1 MVKELGVNSP
11 KFSLLSQGLEHVL
24 AGRWEE
30 ADRALASL
38 RARLDVD
45 AHAEDMQYLIF
56 AAALSMRMGGE
67 AATEFNLYRRRFEQ
81 SQIGLFSLLSSKLP
95 FVSMASAIAN
105 EMLTGFIRGQEAIT
119 VLDVGIGRGL
129 QEVALLDRLAEADAL
144 PQRIHFFAV
153 EPDQDSLNT
162 AREALSAA
170 AQRLG
175 VVLSFHGVACVAE
188 ELSEEHWRL
197 LESLPGRRLATA
209 AFALHHIAERPAPE
223 ADAREG
229 FFQRLAR
236 WAPAG
241 VVLCEP
247 SSNHH
252 RVSLGERFHHAWRH
266 YFFVFQL
273 LEELDISRQEKNAIK
288 LFFSREVEDIVGT
301 EDETRRSE
309 RHEHVSAWLSRLV
322 RTGFQPAQGLERAW
336 PAAHPAI
343 AVRPH
348 AGYVGLEYRE
358 ETVVAIL
365 CASVAP
371 PAA

>member
-1 MVKELGVNSP
+1 MNSP

-24 AGRWEE
+24 AGRLDE
-30 ADRALASL
+30 AGRTLASL

-56 AAALSMRMGGE
+56 AAALSGRLGGE
-67 AATEFNLYRRRFEQ
+67 SAAEFNLYRRRFEQ

-95 FVSMASAIAN
+95 FVSMSSAIAN
-105 EMLTGFIRGQEAIT
+105 EMLTGFIRGHEAVT
-119 VLDVGIGRGL
+119 LLDVGIGRGL
-129 QEVALLDRLAEADAL
+129 QEVALLDTLAEGDAL
-144 PQRIHFFAV
+144 PQRLHVFAV
-153 EPDQDSLNT
+153 EPDPDSLNT

-175 VVLSFHGVACVAE
+175 VAFSFHGFACVAE
-188 ELSEEHWRL
+188 DMTEEHWRL
-197 LESLPGRRLATA
+197 LESLPGCRLATA
-209 AFALHHIAERPAPE
+209 SFALHHIAERPAP
-223 ADAREG
+223 APDAREG
-229 FFQRLAR
+229 FFQRLAQ

-252 RVSLGERFHHAWRH
+252 RVALGERFQNAWRH
-266 YFFVFQL
+266 YGFIFQL

-288 LFFSREVEDIVGT
+288 LFFSREVEDILGT
-301 EDETRRSE
+301 EEETRRSE
-309 RHEHVSAWLSRLV
+309 RHEPAGAWLSRLV
-322 RTGFQPAQGLERAW
+322 RTGFQPTPGLEKPW

-348 AGYVGLEYRE
+348 EGYVGLEYRE
-358 ETVVAIL
+358 ETIVAIL
-365 CASVAP
+365 CAR
-371 PAA
+371 AAA